1 MPLLEPT
8 SFSGVRKRTMLWSIT
23 PKGFSWRKEVK

>member
-1 MPLLEPT
+1 MPLLDAT

-23 PKGFSWRKEVK
+23 PNGFSCRKAVK